1 MIASNNIL
9 AFIGSYSMLY
19 SSVLGASSP
28 SALFSASCC
37 SIFTSIGVKSLMP
50 LLIYRLYQLINF
62 LMSLG

>member
-28 SALFSASCC
+28 SALFSAHFYFNRSEVVDA
-37 SIFTSIGVKSLMP
+37 TA
-50 LLIYRLYQLINF
+50 N
-62 LMSLG
+62 